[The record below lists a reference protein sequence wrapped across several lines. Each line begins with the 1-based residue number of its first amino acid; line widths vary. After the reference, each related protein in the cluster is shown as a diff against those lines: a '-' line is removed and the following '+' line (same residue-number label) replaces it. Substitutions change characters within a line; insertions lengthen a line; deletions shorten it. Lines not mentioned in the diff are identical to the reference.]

1 MQSKSSSVTA
11 AELMG
16 VLQLASLCPLGAA
29 TVPTAAAANTDG
41 YQLFHKEPAQTSAHV
56 SSVCVCVCVS
66 LCLLCFT
73 ESWKSVRVCVGKKN
87 SLEEWLRAAAAA
99 SFTVSHSLR
108 RDPHTKWLRHRGS
121 TEKCTRGGFTFFLEY
136 LPAETCV
143 ITG

>member
-56 SSVCVCVCVS
+56 SSVCALACVCCV
-66 LCLLCFT
+66 LL
-73 ESWKSVRVCVGKKN
+73 SPGK
-87 SLEEWLRAAAAA
+87 
-99 SFTVSHSLR
+99 V
-108 RDPHTKWLRHRGS
+108 
-121 TEKCTRGGFTFFLEY
+121 
-136 LPAETCV
+136 
-143 ITG
+143 